1 MFADAKDIE
10 TGFIRQCDR
19 VQQFVEMPRGLDGLT
34 GFRIDGG
41 GYELSTPI
49 SMCNPRG
56 ATLFFHAEF

>member
-41 GYELSTPI
+41 GYETI
-49 SMCNPRG
+49 YTN
-56 ATLFFHAEF
+56 FHV